1 MNDLTLNIMG
11 FNAVNKD
18 LMVELRDPAT
28 DSLVRSVRPFL
39 DGTVKVPQMPPGR
52 YELRVRHPNLTL
64 PVVRR
69 PIRVLPVGDTKVSVL
84 IDPSQFRDTPIE
96 DIPEANL
103 APVRQIADGIA
114 EDMVQLS
121 TKQPGEAIKA
131 QDWNRLAGAIGDLA
145 QAVTELTRLVS
156 PTGHDHPELIDK
168 FDEVSGNF
176 RRLLETLSA
185 AMTELQRQIQS
196 LRFRRVVN
204 EVLDGAGVAADSTE
218 GREMLDLVGRL
229 ETDAVR
235 SPTEFSRTAR
245 NVGVQLGT
253 KLERL
258 IEQNQDRAEFIESDG
273 VKNLTKSVELLR
285 RQRTTSYDNEL
296 AHHRRTDREL
306 GGGLKF
312 IG

>member
-11 FNAVNKD
+11 FSAVNKD
-18 LMVELRDPAT
+18 LKVELRDPAT
-28 DSLVRSVRPFL
+28 DTLVKEARPFL
-39 DGTVKVPQMPPGR
+39 DGTVKVPKMIPGR

-69 PIRVLPVGDTKVSVL
+69 PIRVLPVGPTKVSVL
-84 IDPSQFRDTPIE
+84 IDPSKFRDTPIE

-103 APVRQIADGIA
+103 APVRQLTEDIA

-131 QDWNRLAGAIGDLA
+131 QDWNDLA
-145 QAVTELTRLVS
+145 KAVGGLAEALGELTRLVS
-156 PTGHDHPELIDK
+156 PTGHDHPELINK
-168 FDEVSGNF
+168 FDEVTNNF
-176 RRLLETLSA
+176 STLLETLSA

-196 LRFRRVVN
+196 MRFRRVVN
-204 EVLDGAGVAADSTE
+204 DVLDDAGVDSE
-218 GREMLDLVGRL
+218 SNQGREFLDLVDRL

-235 SPTEFSRTAR
+235 SPTTFSRTAR

-253 KLERL
+253 KLEAL
-258 IEQNQDRAEFIESDG
+258 IEENVARPEFVESEP
-273 VKNLTKSVELLR
+273 VKNLSKSVDLLR
-285 RQRTTSYDNEL
+285 SQRTTSYKNEL
-296 AHHRRTDREL
+296 AHHRKTDRAL

-312 IG
+312 IR